1 MPYVPFPQAEE
12 NEGQLRLKED
22 QHGTFISSYSLMLSS

>member
-12 NEGQLRLKED
+12 NEGQLRINKTDLHDKNE
-22 QHGTFISSYSLMLSS
+22 ILMIMS